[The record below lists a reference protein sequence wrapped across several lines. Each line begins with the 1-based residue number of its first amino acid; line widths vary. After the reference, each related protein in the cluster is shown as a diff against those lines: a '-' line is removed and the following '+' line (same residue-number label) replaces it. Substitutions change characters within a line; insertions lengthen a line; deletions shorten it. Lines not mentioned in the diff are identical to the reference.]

1 MAAEHGG
8 AMAVGGEAEAALPE
22 LGRWRKREHNL
33 KEGEA
38 ELRARDCRP
47 RWRSRGELRRW
58 VRGVARGRAWGSRL
72 WRRGKAAREGVS
84 ERTGSSR
91 CRRARGRGRRPAA
104 TRGGVDGAWPPRG
117 GRALPRSARVRAASR
132 GTARGWAE
140 ARRARDGVAR
150 GPTREVGWRGARQA
164 GTRARPASAVG
175 REAERRPVKR
185 NEILFFLFLK

>member
-22 LGRWRKREHNL
+22 LGRWRKHEHNW

-58 VRGVARGRAWGSRL
+58 VRGAARGRAWGSRL

-117 GRALPRSARVRAASR
+117 GHALPRSGARRGASAGRRAALR
-132 GTARGWAE
+132 DAGWA
-140 ARRARDGVAR
+140 GFGR
-150 GPTREVGWRGARQA
+150 GPEAKR
-164 GTRARPASAVG
+164 RPAKEEKAFSKYIFK
-175 REAERRPVKR
+175 E
-185 NEILFFLFLK
+185 FLNAIFKYYFEQ